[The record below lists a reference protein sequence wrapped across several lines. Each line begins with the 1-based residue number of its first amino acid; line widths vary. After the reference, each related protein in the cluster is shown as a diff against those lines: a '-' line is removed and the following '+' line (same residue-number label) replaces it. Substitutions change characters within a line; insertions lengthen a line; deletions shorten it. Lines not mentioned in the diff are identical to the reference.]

1 MRNSPKVQKFL
12 SSFFQ
17 AGIFRKMLNS
27 SFSVGKYLI
36 IVDDNNP
43 AHGHCVVSFIVDL
56 EQVIDYGD
64 VLMHLYLHQIVFYI
78 RFFLKNV
85 LSH

>member
-17 AGIFRKMLNS
+17 ADIFRKMLNS

-56 EQVIDYGD
+56 KQVIDYGD

>member
-17 AGIFRKMLNS
+17 ADIFRKMLNS

-43 AHGHCVVSFIVDL
+43 AHGHCVVSLIVDL